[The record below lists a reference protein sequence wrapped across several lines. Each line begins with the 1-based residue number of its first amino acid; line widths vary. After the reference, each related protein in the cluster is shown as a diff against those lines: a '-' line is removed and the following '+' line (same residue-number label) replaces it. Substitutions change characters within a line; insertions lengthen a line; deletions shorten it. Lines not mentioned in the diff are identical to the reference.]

1 MSQEPTFTAEQ
12 LLAEANMHGDHVAD
26 MLVYAAT
33 LRQAARV
40 DEGMACRLYNSGYAA
55 GHHHTVE
62 GGFVDVLPVDFDS
75 YHADE
80 VREILSEV
88 ALSAQPAERQGDAVA
103 KVRHFEYR
111 GIARNGFSQEAE
123 MLYGAPIVP
132 DGTLLYLHPA
142 APVGVPDGMVAIG
155 RVEMARTKQHC
166 VLSVPVCSNAI
177 LYTRRESVPSIPA
190 SPTPDKEGCD
200 ER

>member
-1 MSQEPTFTAEQ
+1 VDATKAKR
-12 LLAEANMHGDHVAD
+12 LLRE
-26 MLVYAAT
+26 
-33 LRQAARV
+33 
-40 DEGMACRLYNSGYAA
+40 
-55 GHHHTVE
+55 
-62 GGFVDVLPVDFDS
+62 FVDALE
-75 YHADE
+75 A
-80 VREILSEV
+80 
-88 ALSAQPAERQGDAVA
+88 ALSAQPAERQGEAVGYIDADAA
-103 KVRHFEYR
+103 KDLRAGRQDMVRVTR
-111 GIARNGFSQEAE
+111 TKGPRDVP
-123 MLYGAPIVP
+123 LY
-132 DGTLLYLHPA
+132 THPA